1 MNHWYAECVPCHW
14 QEAHETQDAAISAAE
29 EHVFSVHPELFRLP
43 SDVRSRKMGEERI
56 GHVQLRADN
65 ALSTAVPAFPLEPV
79 VTHTVEPGDPAL
91 APPAAP
97 ADPPAGG

>member
-1 MNHWYAECVPCHW
+1 MDHWYAECVPCKW
-14 QEAHETQDAAISAAE
+14 QEAHDTQDSAISAAE
-29 EHVFSVHPELFRLP
+29 EHVFRVHPELFRLP

-79 VTHTVEPGDPAL
+79 VTASGLPSAEDLDAAVESRE
-91 APPAAP
+91 
-97 ADPPAGG
+97 GGTGG